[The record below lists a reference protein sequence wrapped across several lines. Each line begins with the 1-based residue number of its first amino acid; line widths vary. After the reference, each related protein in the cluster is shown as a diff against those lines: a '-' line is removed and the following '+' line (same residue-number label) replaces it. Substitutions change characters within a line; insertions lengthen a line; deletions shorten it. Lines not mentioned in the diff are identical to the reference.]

1 MSPERPAAKPLPSGF
16 LSEETAPESLEVETV
31 PPARPAPSR
40 KTLALLVV
48 PIIVLFVVGTIGN
61 LIHPTLL
68 VNAPLLLLAMEP
80 RFRYM
85 LLVAAQPNISL
96 LAFMVIVLV
105 RRLLAD
111 PFLYFLGRLY
121 GDSGVRWME
130 RQLQDTIGWVRKVER
145 GFGKASW
152 IFVLLWPGLVV
163 CTLAGAT
170 GMRFGVF
177 VVLNIV
183 GTVATTYLCY
193 AASDFVSTP
202 LDWINNFYSGN
213 QKILLIISII
223 SFGLMFVTRRMQG
236 KGEPLSVK
244 EVEKALK
251 EEGAEIPE
259 AEK

>member
-1 MSPERPAAKPLPSGF
+1 MKGVELEPVEPEPV
-16 LSEETAPESLEVETV
+16 EVGTV

-40 KTLALLVV
+40 KTLTLIVA
-48 PIIVLFVVGTIGN
+48 PIIVIFVVGTIGN

-68 VNAPLLLLAMEP
+68 VNAPLLLVAMEP

-85 LLVAAQPNISL
+85 LLVAPRVDL
-96 LAFMVIVLV
+96 LPFMVLVLI
-105 RRLLAD
+105 RRLFAD
-111 PFLYFLGRLY
+111 PFLFALGRLY

-145 GFGKASW
+145 GFGKAAW

-177 VVLNIV
+177 IALNII
-183 GTVATTYLCY
+183 GTVGTTYLAY

-202 LDWINNFYSGN
+202 INWINNFYSGN
-213 QKILLIISII
+213 QKILLIISVL

-244 EVEKALK
+244 EVEKVLN
-251 EEGAEIPE
+251 EEAAATPGSDADDLDVG
-259 AEK
+259 

>member
-1 MSPERPAAKPLPSGF
+1 M
-16 LSEETAPESLEVETV
+16 SEETAPEPLEVETV

-40 KTLALLVV
+40 KTLTLIVA
-48 PIIVLFVVGTIGN
+48 PIIVIFVVGTIGN
-61 LIHPTLL
+61 MIHPTLL
-68 VNAPLLLLAMEP
+68 VNAPLLLVAMEP

-85 LLVAAQPNISL
+85 LLVAPRVEL
-96 LAFMVIVLV
+96 LPFMVVVLI
-105 RRLLAD
+105 RRLFAD
-111 PFLYFLGRLY
+111 PFLFALGRMY

-145 GFGKASW
+145 GFGKAAW

-170 GMRFGVF
+170 GMSFATF
-177 VVLNIV
+177 IVLNVV
-183 GTVATTYLCY
+183 GTVVTSYLAY
-193 AASDFVSTP
+193 AASDLVSTP
-202 LDWINNFYSGN
+202 VNWVNNLYSGN
-213 QKILLIISII
+213 QKLFLVISVI
-223 SFGLMFVTRRMQG
+223 SFGLMFLTRRMQG

-244 EVEKALK
+244 EVEQRLK